1 MQFNSLDPVPVLVH
15 PNEDAVTVDLS
26 LQGGDALHQMKTENR
41 NLTQNLAVRAVH
53 AVEVKRKS
61 LEKEVQVL
69 VLTESK
75 SKRKKTIKEGKKQG
89 DKLKKTGQGQR
100 RRGSKSLAVPHLGQ
114 MTLTA
119 TLMMTMWNNSVASL
133 TYSVVQ
139 LFQYL

>member
-1 MQFNSLDPVPVLVH
+1 MF
-15 PNEDAVTVDLS
+15 
-26 LQGGDALHQMKTENR
+26 R
-41 NLTQNLAVRAVH
+41 VRKVI
-53 AVEVKRKS
+53 ELFLIS
-61 LEKEVQVL
+61 EVQVL

-89 DKLKKTGQGQR
+89 EKLKKTGQGWRR

>member
-1 MQFNSLDPVPVLVH
+1 MF
-15 PNEDAVTVDLS
+15 
-26 LQGGDALHQMKTENR
+26 R
-41 NLTQNLAVRAVH
+41 VRKVI
-53 AVEVKRKS
+53 ELFLIS
-61 LEKEVQVL
+61 EVQVL
-69 VLTESK
+69 VLTENK
-75 SKRKKTIKEGKKQG
+75 NKRKKTIKEGKKQG

-119 TLMMTMWNNSVASL
+119 TLMMTTWNNSVASL

>member
-1 MQFNSLDPVPVLVH
+1 MF
-15 PNEDAVTVDLS
+15 
-26 LQGGDALHQMKTENR
+26 R
-41 NLTQNLAVRAVH
+41 VRKVI
-53 AVEVKRKS
+53 E
-61 LEKEVQVL
+61 LFLILEVQVL

-75 SKRKKTIKEGKKQG
+75 SKRKKTIKEGKG

-119 TLMMTMWNNSVASL
+119 TLMMTTWNNSVASL